1 MKVSL
6 LGSRQRLFG
15 KSCWR
20 VLWLDFS
27 KMTVFVFKED
37 ILTLLVTVRILVAQN
52 GDIVSQVYFVSSE
65 SHFNKVHDVMFSD
78 SRLDLLILSEP
89 DEALD
94 SLHQAKT
101 DEELK
106 FLDEL
111 EAFETNTLHLV
122 VG

>member
-1 MKVSL
+1 METLFLRFISSL
-6 LGSRQRLFG
+6 RSRL
-15 KSCWR
+15 
-20 VLWLDFS
+20 
-27 KMTVFVFKED
+27 
-37 ILTLLVTVRILVAQN
+37 IN
-52 GDIVSQVYFVSSE
+52 
-65 SHFNKVHDVMFSD
+65 HDVMFSD

>member
-1 MKVSL
+1 M
-6 LGSRQRLFG
+6 G
-15 KSCWR
+15 
-20 VLWLDFS
+20 
-27 KMTVFVFKED
+27 
-37 ILTLLVTVRILVAQN
+37 LTSQLQIFCCNMYLCNIFIYYCIIHIRILVAQN
-52 GDIVSQVYFVSSE
+52 GDFVSQVYFVSSE
-65 SHFNKVHDVMFSD
+65 SPYYKDHDVMFSD

>member
-1 MKVSL
+1 METLFLRFTSSL
-6 LGSRQRLFG
+6 RSRL
-15 KSCWR
+15 
-20 VLWLDFS
+20 
-27 KMTVFVFKED
+27 
-37 ILTLLVTVRILVAQN
+37 
-52 GDIVSQVYFVSSE
+52 
-65 SHFNKVHDVMFSD
+65 KVHDVMFSD

-111 EAFETNTLHLV
+111 EAFESNTLHLV